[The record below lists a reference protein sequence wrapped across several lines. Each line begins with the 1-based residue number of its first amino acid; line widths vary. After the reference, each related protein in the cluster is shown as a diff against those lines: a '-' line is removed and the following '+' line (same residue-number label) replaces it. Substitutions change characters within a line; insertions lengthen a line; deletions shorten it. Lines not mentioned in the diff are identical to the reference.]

1 MYKTME
7 NDMKTLYIT
16 DLDGTLLRCDQ
27 TLSDYTA
34 KALNQIIEK
43 GVCFSYAT
51 ARSASTAAK
60 VMEKVKAP
68 SVAVVYNGAFIV
80 DMKSGRRLVSNAFA
94 GEESKAILDTALGM
108 SIFPRVYAIV
118 GGKERFAY
126 TKEHL
131 ESEGAKE
138 YFRTREGDKRAF
150 LGDVS
155 DLYEGEIF
163 LVSCCNKKEMLMP
176 LYEKLRDF
184 CHCHFYKDN
193 YSSDC
198 YLELVP
204 TDATKENG
212 ALKLKE
218 IFGCDRIVAFG
229 DGVNDISLFNAAD
242 ECYAVENAAPELKEI
257 ATAIIGSNENN
268 SVAKWLIENAE

>member
-1 MYKTME
+1 
-7 NDMKTLYIT
+7 MKTLYIT
-16 DLDGTLLRCDQ
+16 DLDGTLLKGDQ

-34 KALNQIIEK
+34 EALNQILKK
-43 GVCFSYAT
+43 GICFSYAT

-60 VMEKVKAP
+60 VMEKVKSP

-80 DMKSGRRLVSNAFA
+80 DTKSGERILSNAFA
-94 GEESKAILDTALGM
+94 QHESKAIIDAALSM
-108 SIFPRVYAIV
+108 SIFPRVYALLD
-118 GGKERFAY
+118 GKERFTY

-131 ESEGAKE
+131 ETEGAKE
-138 YFRTREGDKRAF
+138 YFRTRAGDRRAF
-150 LGDVS
+150 LGEVS

-163 LVSCCNKKEMLMP
+163 LVSCCNKKEALLT
-176 LYEKLRDF
+176 LYEKLKDI

-193 YSSDC
+193 YSSDH

-204 TDATKENG
+204 CDATKEKG

-218 IFGCDRIVAFG
+218 IFGCERIVAFG
-229 DGVNDISLFNAAD
+229 DGVNDIPLFKAAD

-257 ATAIIGSNENN
+257 ATAVLGTNEED
-268 SVAKWLIENAE
+268 SVAKWLLENAK